1 MKLHIDHTPED
12 LSRAIAKKL
21 RIRDTGLLDYT
32 IVKKS
37 LDAREKPDLRYVYT
51 VDIRVDEEERLLQ
64 KLHDRSVSRAPAE
77 QYRFVPMGSE
87 KLLHRPV
94 IIGSGPAGLFAGYFL
109 AIRGYRPI
117 LIERGEAVQER
128 IRSVNH
134 FFEDG
139 ILDPCSNLQFGEGG
153 AGTFSDGKLNT
164 GIKDPAGRKL
174 LVLQTFTE
182 HGASPEIL
190 YQNKPHLGTD
200 VLVRVIASMRER
212 IVQEGGEYRFRS
224 CFEEFL
230 TEDGHV
236 TGVRIKGPQGR
247 YTLPA
252 DCVVLAIG
260 HSARDTFDYLICKSP
275 LKVVSKAFA
284 VGVRAEHRQS
294 DINLA
299 QYGIQP
305 VPDPSGPSGAL
316 PPADYKLTC
325 HTSSGRSV
333 YSFCMCPGG
342 YVVNSSS
349 EEGFQ
354 CINGMSYSRRDSDN
368 ANSAIV
374 AAVHPS
380 RDPLEN
386 IRFQKEIEHRAWL
399 SGGGRIVSQRLEDFE
414 KGQLTKEFGSIR
426 PVHKG
431 ATVMGDINEILP
443 EDICTDLKE
452 AFHLF
457 GNRIAGYDDPDV
469 ILSAVET
476 RTSSPVQ
483 IVRDDSMQS
492 PVSGI
497 YPIGEGA
504 GYAGGITSAAIDGIK
519 AFERISSAHA
529 PA

>member
-1 MKLHIDHTPED
+1 M
-12 LSRAIAKKL
+12 
-21 RIRDTGLLDYT
+21 
-32 IVKKS
+32 
-37 LDAREKPDLRYVYT
+37 
-51 VDIRVDEEERLLQ
+51 
-64 KLHDRSVSRAPAE
+64 
-77 QYRFVPMGSE
+77 
-87 KLLHRPV
+87 
-94 IIGSGPAGLFAGYFL
+94 
-109 AIRGYRPI
+109 
-117 LIERGEAVQER
+117 
-128 IRSVNH
+128 
-134 FFEDG
+134 
-139 ILDPCSNLQFGEGG
+139 
-153 AGTFSDGKLNT
+153 
-164 GIKDPAGRKL
+164 
-174 LVLQTFTE
+174 
-182 HGASPEIL
+182 
-190 YQNKPHLGTD
+190 
-200 VLVRVIASMRER
+200 
-212 IVQEGGEYRFRS
+212 
-224 CFEEFL
+224 
-230 TEDGHV
+230 
-236 TGVRIKGPQGR
+236 
-247 YTLPA
+247 
-252 DCVVLAIG
+252 
-260 HSARDTFDYLICKSP
+260 
-275 LKVVSKAFA
+275 
-284 VGVRAEHRQS
+284 
-294 DINLA
+294 
-299 QYGIQP
+299 
-305 VPDPSGPSGAL
+305 
-316 PPADYKLTC
+316 
-325 HTSSGRSV
+325 
-333 YSFCMCPGG
+333 
-342 YVVNSSS
+342 VNSSS

-399 SGGGRIVSQRLEDFE
+399 SGGGRIV
-414 KGQLTKEFGSIR
+414 TKEFGSIR